1 MMMVMVTVMVMV
13 MVMVMVVVMVMVMV
27 KRMGPLR
34 IEREIYQTC
43 KNTDQYHMGIWLRL
57 DIW

>member
-1 MMMVMVTVMVMV
+1 MMMVM
-13 MVMVMVVVMVMVMV
+13 VMVMVMV

-43 KNTDQYHMGIWLRL
+43 KNTGQYPIGIWLRL
-57 DIW
+57 DI